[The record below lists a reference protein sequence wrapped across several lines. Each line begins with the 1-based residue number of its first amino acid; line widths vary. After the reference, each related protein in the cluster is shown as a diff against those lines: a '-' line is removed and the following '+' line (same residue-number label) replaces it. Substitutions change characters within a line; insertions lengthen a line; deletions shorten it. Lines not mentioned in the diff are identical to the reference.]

1 MQRTWLAVYTSMLI
15 SLSLV
20 LLPHPADAEFFIDAY
35 AGGAFTRDSNASFSI
50 LDTVTNVG
58 IDTDDSFIAGG
69 RLGYWLGFFPW
80 LGLALDVSY
89 FETEGD
95 PPSSIGDVQ
104 VPTFDN
110 LGKANFELLPIS
122 ALVMLRV
129 PRLVNPLALL
139 TGLTPYAAIGP
150 AVFLTRVDFE
160 GFEESGAALG
170 LDVRVGL
177 RWEFLPVFGVFAEYR
192 YTRVK
197 DDYQDALRDSPA
209 SLDVEFTTHHVLGG
223 ISLRF

>member
-20 LLPHPADAEFFIDAY
+20 LVPHPADAEFFIDAY

-80 LGLALDVSY
+80 LGLALAVSEI
-89 FETEGD
+89 ETEGE

-104 VPTFDN
+104 VPNFDN

-139 TGLTPYAAIGP
+139 SGLTPYAAFGP

>member
-1 MQRTWLAVYTSMLI
+1 MQRTWLAVYASMFI

-20 LLPHPADAEFFIDAY
+20 LIPHTADAEFFIDAY
-35 AGGAFTRDSNASFSI
+35 AGGAFTRESDASFSI
-50 LDTVTNVG
+50 LNTVTNVG
-58 IDTDDSFIAGG
+58 IDTDDAFIVGG

-89 FETEGD
+89 FEMEGD
-95 PPSSIGDVQ
+95 PPSSLDDGQ
-104 VPTFDN
+104 LPTFDN
-110 LGKANFELLPIS
+110 LGKANFEILPIS
-122 ALVMLRV
+122 ALVMLRL
-129 PRLVNPLALL
+129 PRLVNPIALL
-139 TGLTPYAAIGP
+139 TGLIPYAAIGP
-150 AVFLTRVDFE
+150 SVFLTQVDFE
-160 GFEESGAALG
+160 GFEEFGAALG

-177 RWEFLPVFGVFAEYR
+177 RWEFLPIFGVFAEYR

-197 DDYQDALRDSPA
+197 DDFQDALRDSPA

>member
-1 MQRTWLAVYTSMLI
+1 MQRTWLAVYASMFI

-20 LLPHPADAEFFIDAY
+20 LIPPTADAELFIDAY
-35 AGGAFTRDSNASFSI
+35 VGGAFTSDSDATFSI

-69 RLGYWLGFFPW
+69 RLGYWFGFFPW

-89 FETEGD
+89 FEMEGD
-95 PPSSIGDVQ
+95 PTSNFDDGQ
-104 VPTFDN
+104 LPTVDT
-110 LGKANFELLPIS
+110 LGKANFNILPIS
-122 ALVMLRV
+122 ALVMLRL
-129 PRLVNPLALL
+129 PSLINPIALL
-139 TGLTPYAAIGP
+139 GLTPYAAIGP
-150 AVFLTRVDFE
+150 SVFLTQVDFE

-177 RWEFLPVFGVFAEYR
+177 RWEFLPVFGVFVEYR
-192 YTRVK
+192 YTRVE
-197 DDYQDALRDSPA
+197 DDFQDALRDFPA
-209 SLDVEFTTHHVLGG
+209 SMDVDVTTHHALGG

>member
-1 MQRTWLAVYTSMLI
+1 
-15 SLSLV
+15 
-20 LLPHPADAEFFIDAY
+20 
-35 AGGAFTRDSNASFSI
+35 
-50 LDTVTNVG
+50 
-58 IDTDDSFIAGG
+58 
-69 RLGYWLGFFPW
+69 
-80 LGLALDVSY
+80 
-89 FETEGD
+89 
-95 PPSSIGDVQ
+95 
-104 VPTFDN
+104 